1 MINKEKK
8 VHFASHAMEEIKK
21 QGEIAKLQIKKMKI
35 LENLH

>member
-21 QGEIAKLQIKKMKI
+21 TRGNCNEKL
-35 LENLH
+35 